1 MFLLISGG
9 AQQEIVPAL
18 RAGQVP
24 PLFVPAPLPTVFI
37 DRRLNSV
44 GLLFC
49 DL

>member
-1 MFLLISGG
+1 VEGHNKKFFRRFGPDRCS
-9 AQQEIVPAL
+9 
-18 RAGQVP
+18 
-24 PLFVPAPLPTVFI
+24 PLFVPAPLQTVLI

>member
-1 MFLLISGG
+1 VDGHHNKFFS
-9 AQQEIVPAL
+9 AL
-18 RAGQVP
+18 RTGQVP

-49 DL
+49 DI